1 MNFWSVFTSLASKNT
16 RGFAGIGLVMLAA
29 APAAPVFA
37 QDAQP
42 AAASAKPATP
52 VKPAQPAKA
61 KSAAALG
68 PAECVRT
75 GQRVISALARDDSGA
90 ASQFH
95 TFYVAFKCSPQHL
108 AQAFGCLVNL
118 QSVTPGLSN
127 PSPEQVKQCWDDP
140 SVLPKVTAQPAPQP
154 AGEKK

>member
-1 MNFWSVFTSLASKNT
+1 MKFWSVSPPRAGKII
-16 RGFAGIGLVMLAA
+16 RGFAGLGLVMLTAMQVAPASAQDAEPAKA
-29 APAAPVFA
+29 APA
-37 QDAQP
+37 
-42 AAASAKPATP
+42 P
-52 VKPAQPAKA
+52 VKPAQPVKA

-75 GQRVISALARDDSGA
+75 GQRVIGALARDDSGA

-95 TFYVAFKCSPQHL
+95 TFYIAFKCSPQHL

-118 QSVTPGLSN
+118 QNATPGLSN

-140 SVLPKVTAQPAPQP
+140 STLPKVAPPPAQEPAK
-154 AGEKK
+154 EKK